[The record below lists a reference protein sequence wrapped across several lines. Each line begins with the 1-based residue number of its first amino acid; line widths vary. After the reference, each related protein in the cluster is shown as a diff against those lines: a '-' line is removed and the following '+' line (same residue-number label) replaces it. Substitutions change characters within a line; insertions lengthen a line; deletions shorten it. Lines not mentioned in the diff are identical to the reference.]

1 MAKLQDMFTQ
11 ARRAQSS
18 GGMGFLGKNRSE
30 AKARSAAI
38 VAEFSEI
45 TAGSAESAL
54 KAGADGL
61 LFAWDGK
68 DMTAS
73 ETLKQE
79 IDAAKASNENVVVG
93 LNITGGVDTLD
104 QDSLKQ
110 ISERGVQYII
120 LPFNAP
126 ARLLA
131 LEGKELEKVVIVP
144 KRDGEIYPL
153 YIHNLAAFDGISG
166 VLLDFGLSDKI
177 GSMSIEEVLD
187 YRAIRDAVRFPAFL
201 HVKGNLTEADAF
213 TISTLGIQALVLT
226 AQDDEEDT
234 KQQIKDLRALLE
246 KVHEEE
252 KEKDSSSVGPG
263 GRSR

>member
-11 ARRAQSS
+11 ARRAQS
-18 GGMGFLGKNRSE
+18 GGGIGFLGKNRSE
-30 AKARSAAI
+30 NKPHSAAI
-38 VAEFSEI
+38 VAAFTQI
-45 TAGSAESAL
+45 TAGSAEAAL

-68 DMTAS
+68 DTTAF

-79 IDAAKASNENVVVG
+79 IDAAKASNENAVVG
-93 LNITGGVDTLD
+93 LNITGNLATLD
-104 QDSLKQ
+104 QESLQQ
-110 ISERGVQYII
+110 IKEQGIQYII
-120 LPFNAP
+120 LPFDAP

-144 KRDGEIYPL
+144 RREGEIYPI
-153 YIHNLAAFDGISG
+153 YIHNLTAFDGINA
-166 VLLDFGLSDKI
+166 VLLDFELSDKI

-187 YRAIRDAVRFPAFL
+187 YRAIREAVRFPAFL
-201 HVKGNLTEADAF
+201 HVKGNLTQADAF

-226 AQDDEEDT
+226 VQNVEEST
-234 KQQIKDLRALLE
+234 REQIKDLRTLLE
-246 KVHEEE
+246 KVYEEE
-252 KEKDSSSVGPG
+252 KEKDTSSGPG

>member
-18 GGMGFLGKNRSE
+18 GGIGFLGKNKSE
-30 AKARSAAI
+30 AKARSSAL
-38 VAEFSEI
+38 VVEFTQI
-45 TAGSAESAL
+45 IAGSAETAL

-61 LFAWDGK
+61 LFTWDGR
-68 DMTAS
+68 DTTAF

-79 IDAAKASNENVVVG
+79 IDAAKASNENAVVG
-93 LNITGGVDTLD
+93 LNITSNLDTLD
-104 QDSLKQ
+104 QDSLNQ
-110 ISERGVQYII
+110 IKEQDVQYII

-131 LEGKELEKVVIVP
+131 FEGKELEKVVIVP

-153 YIHNLAAFDGISG
+153 YIHNLTAFDGISA

-187 YRAIRDAVRFPAFL
+187 YRAIREAVRFPAFM
-201 HVKGNLTEADAF
+201 HVKGDLTEADAF

-226 AQDDEEDT
+226 AQDAEEET
-234 KQQIKDLRALLE
+234 RQQIKDLRTLLE

-252 KEKDSSSVGPG
+252 KDKDSSPLGS